1 MEQKALRL
9 VNSELDDRIRQITES
24 LADGAVKDF
33 AEYRY
38 MCGTIR
44 GLSFAQAAIQ
54 DLVRRLREIND
65 E

>member
-1 MEQKALRL
+1 MEEKILRL
-9 VNSELDDRIRQITES
+9 LTSVLDERIKQVTES

-44 GLSFAQAAIQ
+44 GLSFAHAEVQ
-54 DLVRRLREIND
+54 DLVRRLREIDD

>member
-1 MEQKALRL
+1 MEEKVLAH
-9 VNSELDDRIRQITES
+9 VASKIEERITQLTETM
-24 LADGAVKDF
+24 ADGTAKDF

-44 GLSFAQAAIQ
+44 GLSLAHSEIQ
-54 DLVRRLREIND
+54 DLVRRIRELND

>member
-1 MEQKALRL
+1 MDDKILILLTSKIEERREQLIQA
-9 VNSELDDRIRQITES
+9 
-24 LADGAVKDF
+24 LADGSAKDF

-44 GLSFAQAAIQ
+44 GLSFAHSEIQ
-54 DLVRRLREIND
+54 DLVRRIKEYND

>member
-1 MEQKALRL
+1 ME
-9 VNSELDDRIRQITES
+9 DRVLSHLLSKITERTNQLTES
-24 LADGAVKDF
+24 LADGNAKDF

-38 MCGTIR
+38 LCGTIR
-44 GLSFAQAAIQ
+44 GLSHAQSEIQ

>member
-1 MEQKALRL
+1 MEQKALFFL
-9 VNSELDDRIRQITES
+9 NSDLEERIKQITES
-24 LADGAVKDF
+24 LADGTAKDF

>member
-1 MEQKALRL
+1 ME
-9 VNSELDDRIRQITES
+9 DRILMHLTSKIEERREQLIQALT
-24 LADGAVKDF
+24 DGSAKEY

-44 GLSFAQAAIQ
+44 GLSYAQSEIQ
-54 DLVRRLREIND
+54 DLVRRMKEIDD

>member
-1 MEQKALRL
+1 MDDKILMLLTQKVDERREQLIQAL
-9 VNSELDDRIRQITES
+9 S
-24 LADGAVKDF
+24 DGSAKDF

-44 GLSFAQAAIQ
+44 GLSFAHSEIQ
-54 DLVRRLREIND
+54 DLVRRIKEYND